1 MITVNNVS
9 LRFGKRTLFEGVNFM
24 GKIQIHYNI
33 DNIDKENANYNI
45 IYGEK
50 SNREKLSSKA

>member
-1 MITVNNVS
+1 
-9 LRFGKRTLFEGVNFM
+9 M

-45 IYGEK
+45 IHGEK